1 MCLEWKKRC
10 ILQNMQGNKT
20 QKKRHNRLFHSI
32 RNKLH
37 IHISSCIAPWIV
49 NIIAIKN
56 ELSKMKQK
64 VQMFFFI
71 LITFIFL
78 AAINNRVVTEL
89 INVTEWEGRDASL
102 QTHT

>member
-1 MCLEWKKRC
+1 MIKQYEIYLKIYEMAVRE
-10 ILQNMQGNKT
+10 
-20 QKKRHNRLFHSI
+20 I
-32 RNKLH
+32 RYVTNH
-37 IHISSCIAPWIV
+37 T
-49 NIIAIKN
+49 
-56 ELSKMKQK
+56 
-64 VQMFFFI
+64 FFFI